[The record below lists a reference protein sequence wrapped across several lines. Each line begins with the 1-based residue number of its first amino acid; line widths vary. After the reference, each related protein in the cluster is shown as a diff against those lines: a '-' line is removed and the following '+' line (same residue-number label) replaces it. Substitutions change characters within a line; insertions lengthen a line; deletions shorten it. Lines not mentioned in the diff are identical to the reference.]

1 MNNLTAVQRP
11 DKTGKVVTR
20 HVRTDPKQL
29 SKRPALP
36 GPVLAAS
43 APAKPAQ
50 AQFKP
55 RPKQLEKKTRAYVAT
70 FLNVDDELCDA
81 TKRAELWDK
90 MGNYEFSATAVETYD
105 VLSTVEKTG
114 SAVIM
119 LTEGVRSAEEAHQYL
134 IDHGAEHLIID
145 RSEMTQEALEK
156 NLDVDDFI
164 VRSQH
169 TNRWGNKI
177 DAALFFNSS
186 LNRNANGLVMD
197 DIVRGTISY
206 DDIKKLGASKLKSN
220 QRLYRLSNLLKSVK
234 RGENTIE
241 KVQVF
246 LDRTIDEKLN
256 STEFAHAVLMVEA
269 RGLDLADKV
278 AKIGYLSEGYDA
290 THFPYTTAAKLGDTK
305 MDRAVYIALLTSL
318 TDDRLRY
325 GDDREYFE
333 SGIPVEIAAKA
344 INNGGGLLQAQAM
357 HEQGINENLAE
368 GWL

>member
-1 MNNLTAVQRP
+1 MNNLTAVQRA

-29 SKRPALP
+29 SQRPALP
-36 GPVLAAS
+36 GPALAPS
-43 APAKPAQ
+43 SPAKPAQ
-50 AQFKP
+50 SHFKP

-81 TKRAELWDK
+81 ATRAELWDTQC
-90 MGNYEFSATAVETYD
+90 NYVFNAPAVETYD
-105 VLSTVEKTG
+105 VLSVVEKTG

-119 LTEGVRSAEEAHQYL
+119 LTEGVRSAEEAQQYL

-145 RSEMTQEALEK
+145 RSAMTQEALEK

-164 VRSQH
+164 VRAHH

-197 DIVRGTISY
+197 EIVTGAISY
-206 DDIKKLGASKLKSN
+206 DDIKKLGTTKLKPN
-220 QRLYRLSNLLKSVK
+220 ERLYRLRNLLKSVK

-241 KVQVF
+241 KLQGF
-246 LDRTIDEKLN
+246 LDRAIDEKLT
-256 STEFAHAVLMVEA
+256 SAEFAHAVLMVEA

-278 AKIGYLSEGYDA
+278 TKIGYLSEGYDA
-290 THFPYTTAAKLGDTK
+290 THFPHTTAAKLGETK
-305 MDRAVYIALLTSL
+305 MDRAVYLALLTSL

-344 INNGGGLLQAQAM
+344 VNRGGGLLQAQAM
-357 HEQGINENLAE
+357 HEAGINENLAE